1 MKLLPIILT
10 TFVYFNKAERILQED
25 TTNID
30 LESDPATSDKE
41 VEPVVQFTL
50 DDEQDIYT
58 QIQ

>member
-1 MKLLPIILT
+1 MKLLSIILT
-10 TFVYFNKAERILQED
+10 TLVYFNKAERILQED

-58 QIQ
+58 QIE